1 MIRAPERDAP
11 AAHVRRQARGGG
23 ELVGRRGTV
32 SFVLCAV
39 KLGLRMELN
48 AMRVVLLQIVQLLMV
63 LLLLRSLSNV
73 TVLLSAPA
81 NRGVGPDA
89 DAGSDEC

>member
-23 ELVGRRGTV
+23 ELVGRRRDCVVCVG
-32 SFVLCAV
+32 AV

-73 TVLLSAPA
+73 TVLLSAPCQS
-81 NRGVGPDA
+81 RVGPEA